1 MSADEATIGLATI
14 VVFGVGC
21 QWIAR
26 RIGIPSLLLLL
37 PAGLLAGDVLGLV
50 KPEELFGDLLSPLV
64 TLLVGLLLFQA
75 ATQLHLRELPHD
87 ATTAVI
93 RLTSIGLGVTLVGAV
108 AATLVFLDVD
118 TQLAVVAGA
127 VLVVSGPTVVGPLL
141 DVVRPRHPTASIL
154 RWEGTT
160 LDPLG
165 ATVGVIVLNLVLA
178 ADRGG
183 IHPGIGMGGRFVI
196 GVAAGTVAAV
206 VLIALMSRFWLTDD
220 MEAAVALM
228 LAAGA
233 YTVAE
238 LLASEAGLFAT
249 VAMGVVVANQR
260 TVATDRIQG
269 FGETLEVLIIGTLF
283 ITLGALV
290 DLDDLGHYLG
300 PVVGITLTLVL
311 VVRPLTVA
319 ASLAR
324 TRVPWRD
331 RAMIAWMD
339 PRGVVAA
346 STATTFT
353 VTLNAAGFDAD
364 FLLPVTFGVILG
376 CGVIYGLTAKPVAKA
391 LGVTEPRPT
400 GVALVGDDPWLA
412 DFGRCLAGAGVDVL
426 ALTSTPSTPPADGID
441 HVALSDGVHEVRRA
455 IDEAPISRAV
465 VSLDTGD
472 ALTLF
477 EPDLVDRLGRRH
489 VLTVPDAPTGDVP
502 GDDAAEPG
510 ARLRPLRSTAPAFHG
525 YASRAD
531 LHRRHTAG
539 ATVTVVPA
547 PLPPGAVLLAT
558 VSPAGEV
565 HLRRAPAAARPDD
578 VLIALVDAG

>member
-14 VVFGVGC
+14 VVFGVGA

-26 RIGIPSLLLLL
+26 RVGIPSLLLLL

-64 TLLVGLLLFQA
+64 TLLVALLLFQA
-75 ATQLHLRELPHD
+75 ATQLRLADLPSE
-87 ATTAVI
+87 ATGAVI
-93 RLTSIGLGVTLVGAV
+93 RLVTIGLAVTLAGAV
-108 AATLVFLDVD
+108 ASALLFLDVD
-118 TQLAVVAGA
+118 PQLAIVAGA

-165 ATVGVIVLNLVLA
+165 ATVGVMVLNLVLA

-183 IHPGIGMGGRFVI
+183 IHPGVGMGGRFVI
-196 GVAAGTVAAV
+196 GVAAGTVAAL

-233 YTVAE
+233 YAVAE

-249 VAMGVVVANQR
+249 VAMGVLVANQR

-290 DLDDLGHYLG
+290 KLDDLGRYLW
-300 PVVGITLTLVL
+300 PVVGITVTLVL
-311 VVRPLTVA
+311 VVRPITVA

-324 TRVPWRD
+324 TQVPWRD

-346 STATTFT
+346 ATATTFT
-353 VTLNAAGFDAD
+353 VSLNAAGFEAD

-376 CGVIYGLTAKPVAKA
+376 CGLIYGLTAKAVAKG
-391 LGVTEPRPT
+391 LGVAEPAPT
-400 GVALVGDDPWLA
+400 GVTLVGDDPWLRA
-412 DFGRCLAGAGVDVL
+412 FAACLSGAGVDVL
-426 ALTSTPSTPPADGID
+426 LVTTTPLAPDERPESVVTVSLA
-441 HVALSDGVHEVRRA
+441 DGVHRVREAIETTPAARA
-455 IDEAPISRAV
+455 I
-465 VSLDTGD
+465 VSLDHGVP
-472 ALTLF
+472 LTLF
-477 EPDLVDRLGRRH
+477 EPDLVERFGRRH
-489 VLTVPDAPTGDVP
+489 VLTVPREAPEAVEGLT
-502 GDDAAEPG
+502 
-510 ARLRPLRSTAPAFHG
+510 PLRATAPAFRGH
-525 YASRAD
+525 ASRDD
-531 LHRRHTAG
+531 LGRRHAAG
-539 ATVTVVPA
+539 AVVCEVTA
-547 PLPPGAVLLAT
+547 PLPAGAVLLAT
-558 VSPAGEV
+558 VTASGGV
-565 HLRRAPAAARPDD
+565 HLRRAPSEVGADD
-578 VLIALVDAG
+578 TLIALVDRPA

>member
-75 ATQLHLRELPHD
+75 ATQLRLRELPGD
-87 ATTAVI
+87 AATSVI
-93 RLTSIGLGVTLVGAV
+93 RLVTIGLAVTLIGAV
-108 AATLVFLDVD
+108 AACLAFLDVEPE
-118 TQLAVVAGA
+118 LAIVAGA

-165 ATVGVIVLNLVLA
+165 ATVGVVVVNLVLA
-178 ADRGG
+178 AHRNDLQ
-183 IHPGIGMGGRFVI
+183 PGLGMGGRFVI
-196 GVAAGTVAAV
+196 GVAAGAVAAV
-206 VLIALMSRFWLTDD
+206 LLIALISRFWLTDD

-228 LAAGA
+228 LAAAAFAG
-233 YTVAE
+233 AE
-238 LLASEAGLFAT
+238 LVASEAGLFAT
-249 VAMGVVVANQR
+249 VTMGVVVANQR
-260 TVATDRIQG
+260 TIATDRIQG

-290 DLDDLGHYLG
+290 DVHDLGHYAG
-300 PVVGITLTLVL
+300 PVLGITLVLVL

-324 TRVPWRD
+324 TPLPWRD

-353 VTLNAAGFDAD
+353 VSLNAAGYDAD

-376 CGVIYGLTAKPVAKA
+376 CGLIYGLTAKPAAKI

-400 GVALVGDDPWLA
+400 GVALVGDDPWLT
-412 DFGRCLAGAGVDVL
+412 DFASCLAGAGVEVL
-426 ALTSTPSTPPADGID
+426 RVTDTPSGPPTDRVTS
-441 HVALSDGVHEVRRA
+441 VAIGDGVHEVRRA

-465 VSLDTGD
+465 VSLDWGA

-477 EPDLVDRLGRRH
+477 EPDLVERLGRRH
-489 VLTVPDAPTGDVP
+489 VLTVPASPADGAHGETDG
-502 GDDAAEPG
+502 G
-510 ARLRPLRSTAPAFHG
+510 ARLRPLRSTAPAFRGH
-525 YASRAD
+525 ASRYD

-539 ATVTVVPA
+539 ASVRVVPA

-558 VSPAGEV
+558 VSPAGDV
-565 HLRRAPAAARPDD
+565 HLRRAPSAARADD
-578 VLIALVDAG
+578 VLIALVDTD

>member
-37 PAGLLAGDVLGLV
+37 PAGLLAGDGLGLV
-50 KPEELFGDLLSPLV
+50 QPEELFGDLLSPLV

-75 ATQLHLRELPHD
+75 ATQLHLGELPGE
-87 ATTAVI
+87 ARGAVV
-93 RLTSIGLGVTLVGAV
+93 RLVTVGLAVTFAGAV
-108 AATLVFLDVD
+108 AVCLLFLDVPRS
-118 TQLAVVAGA
+118 LAVVTGG

-141 DVVRPRHPTASIL
+141 DVVRPRHPTATIL
-154 RWEGTT
+154 RWEGIT

-165 ATVGVIVLNLVLA
+165 ATVGVVVLNLVLA

-183 IHPGIGMGGRFVI
+183 VHPALQLSGRFAL
-196 GVAAGTVAAV
+196 GVAAGALAGAV
-206 VLIALMSRFWLTDD
+206 LVGLMSRFWLTDD

-228 LAAGA
+228 LAAAAFAG
-233 YTVAE
+233 AE

-249 VAMGVVVANQR
+249 VTMGVVVANQR

-290 DLDDLGHYLG
+290 DVDDLGHYLW
-300 PVVGITLTLVL
+300 PVLAITLGLVL
-311 VVRPLTVA
+311 VVRPVTVA
-319 ASLAR
+319 VALAR
-324 TRVPWRD
+324 TSLHRRD

-353 VTLNAAGFDAD
+353 VSLNAAGFDAD

-376 CGVIYGLTAKPVAKA
+376 CGLVYGLTAKPVAKA

-412 DFGRCLAGAGVDVL
+412 DFATCLAAAGIEVL
-426 ALTSTPSTPPADGID
+426 ALTSDRTTPPTDGVA
-441 HVALSDGVHEVRRA
+441 HVALSDGVHQVRRV
-455 IDEAPISRAV
+455 IEEAPLSRAV
-465 VSLDTGD
+465 VSLDRG
-472 ALTLF
+472 APLTLF
-477 EPDLVDRLGRRH
+477 EADLVERLGRRH
-489 VLTVPDAPTGDVP
+489 VLTVPAETLGD
-502 GDDAAEPG
+502 GEADDG
-510 ARLRPLRSTAPAFHG
+510 ARLRPLRATAAAFHG
-525 YASRAD
+525 HASRAD

-539 ATVTVVPA
+539 AAVEVVPA

-558 VSPAGEV
+558 ISPGGDV
-565 HLRRAPAAARPDD
+565 HLRRAPGTARPDD
-578 VLIALVDAG
+578 VLIALVGAD

>member
-14 VVFGVGC
+14 VVFGVGA

-26 RIGIPSLLLLL
+26 RVGIPSLLLLL

-75 ATQLHLRELPHD
+75 ATQLRLADLPSE
-87 ATTAVI
+87 ATGAVI
-93 RLTSIGLGVTLVGAV
+93 RLVTIGLAITLAGAIG
-108 AATLVFLDVD
+108 AALLFLDVD
-118 TQLAVVAGA
+118 PQLAIVAGA

-165 ATVGVIVLNLVLA
+165 ATVGVMVLNLVLA
-178 ADRGG
+178 AERGG
-183 IHPGIGMGGRFVI
+183 IHPGVGMGGRFVI
-196 GVAAGTVAAV
+196 GVAAGTVAAL

-233 YTVAE
+233 YTAAE

-249 VAMGVVVANQR
+249 VAMGVLVANQR

-290 DLDDLGHYLG
+290 DLDDLGRYLW
-300 PVVGITLTLVL
+300 PVVGITLALVL

-324 TRVPWRD
+324 TKVAWRD

-346 STATTFT
+346 ATATTFT
-353 VTLNAAGFDAD
+353 VSLNAAGFDAD

-376 CGVIYGLTAKPVAKA
+376 CGLIYGLTAKAVAKG
-391 LGVTEPRPT
+391 LGVAEPAPT
-400 GVALVGDDPWLA
+400 GVTLVGDDPWLRA
-412 DFGRCLAGAGVDVL
+412 FAACLCGAGVDVL
-426 ALTSTPSTPPADGID
+426 LVTTTPLAPDERLESVVTVSLAEGVHRVREAIESTPA
-441 HVALSDGVHEVRRA
+441 A
-455 IDEAPISRAV
+455 RAV
-465 VSLDTGD
+465 VSLDHGVP
-472 ALTLF
+472 LTLF
-477 EPDLVDRLGRRH
+477 EPDLVERFGRRH
-489 VLTVPDAPTGDVP
+489 VLNVPREAPESVEGLT
-502 GDDAAEPG
+502 
-510 ARLRPLRSTAPAFHG
+510 PLRATAPAFRGH
-525 YASRAD
+525 ASRDD
-531 LHRRHTAG
+531 LGRRHAAG
-539 ATVTVVPA
+539 AVVCEVTA
-547 PLPPGAVLLAT
+547 PLPAGAVLLAT
-558 VSPAGEV
+558 VTASGGV
-565 HLRRAPAAARPDD
+565 HLRRAPSEVRADD
-578 VLIALVDAG
+578 TLIALVDRPA

>member
-1 MSADEATIGLATI
+1 MSADEATVGLATI

-75 ATQLHLRELPHD
+75 ATHLHLGELPGE
-87 ATTAVI
+87 ARGAVVRLVTVGLAVTFAGAVI
-93 RLTSIGLGVTLVGAV
+93 ACLL
-108 AATLVFLDVD
+108 FLDVPRS
-118 TQLAVVAGA
+118 LAIVTGG

-141 DVVRPRHPTASIL
+141 DVVRPRHPTATIL
-154 RWEGTT
+154 RWEGIT

-165 ATVGVIVLNLVLA
+165 ATVGVVVLNLVLA

-183 IHPGIGMGGRFVI
+183 VHPVLQLGGRFAV
-196 GVAAGTVAAV
+196 GVVAGAVAGAV
-206 VLIALMSRFWLTDD
+206 LVGLMSRFWLTDD

-228 LAAGA
+228 LAAAAFAG
-233 YTVAE
+233 AE
-238 LLASEAGLFAT
+238 LVASEAGLFAT
-249 VAMGVVVANQR
+249 VTMGVVVANQR

-290 DLDDLGHYLG
+290 DVDDLEHYFW
-300 PVVGITLTLVL
+300 PVVGITLVLVL

-319 ASLAR
+319 AALAR
-324 TRVPWRD
+324 TPLPWRD
-331 RAMIAWMD
+331 RAMTAWMD

-376 CGVIYGLTAKPVAKA
+376 CGLIYGLTAKPVAKA
-391 LGVTEPRPT
+391 LGVTEPKPT
-400 GVALVGDDPWLA
+400 GVAVVGDDPWLA
-412 DFGRCLAGAGVDVL
+412 DLATCLAGAGVDVL
-426 ALTSTPSTPPADGID
+426 ALTSTPTDRPDDGID
-441 HVALSDGVHEVRRA
+441 RVALSDGVHEVRRT
-455 IDEAPISRAV
+455 IEEAPISRAV
-465 VSLDTGD
+465 VSLDEGA

-477 EPDLVDRLGRRH
+477 EPDLVERLGRRH
-489 VLTVPDAPTGDVP
+489 VLTVPEAAAAAGA
-502 GDDAAEPG
+502 GDDGGG
-510 ARLRPLRSTAPAFHG
+510 AHLRPLRSTAPAFGGH
-525 YASRAD
+525 ASRAD

-539 ATVTVVPA
+539 ASVRVVPA

-565 HLRRAPAAARPDD
+565 HLRRAPSAAHADD

>member
-37 PAGLLAGDVLGLV
+37 PAGLLAGDGLGLV
-50 KPEELFGDLLSPLV
+50 QPEELFGDLLSPLV

-75 ATQLHLRELPHD
+75 ATQLHLGELPGEARGAVVRL
-87 ATTAVI
+87 ATVGLAV
-93 RLTSIGLGVTLVGAV
+93 TFAGAV
-108 AATLVFLDVD
+108 AVCLLFLDVPRS
-118 TQLAVVAGA
+118 LAVVTGG

-141 DVVRPRHPTASIL
+141 DVVRPRHPTATIL
-154 RWEGTT
+154 RWEGIT

-165 ATVGVIVLNLVLA
+165 ATVGVVVLNLVLA

-183 IHPGIGMGGRFVI
+183 VHPVLQLSGRFAL
-196 GVAAGTVAAV
+196 GVVAGALAGAV
-206 VLIALMSRFWLTDD
+206 LVGLMARFWLTDD

-228 LAAGA
+228 LAAAAFAG
-233 YTVAE
+233 AE

-249 VAMGVVVANQR
+249 VTMGVVVANQR

-290 DLDDLGHYLG
+290 DVDDLGHYLW
-300 PVVGITLTLVL
+300 PVLAITLGLVL
-311 VVRPLTVA
+311 VVRPVTVA
-319 ASLAR
+319 VALAR
-324 TRVPWRD
+324 TSLRRRD

-353 VTLNAAGFDAD
+353 VSLNAAGFDAD

-376 CGVIYGLTAKPVAKA
+376 CGLVYGLTAKPVAKA

-412 DFGRCLAGAGVDVL
+412 DFATCLAAAGIEVL
-426 ALTSTPSTPPADGID
+426 ALTSDRTTPPTEGVA
-441 HVALSDGVHEVRRA
+441 HVALSDGVHEVRRV
-455 IDEAPISRAV
+455 IEEAPLSRAV
-465 VSLDTGD
+465 VSLDRG
-472 ALTLF
+472 APLTLF
-477 EPDLVDRLGRRH
+477 EADLVERLGRRH
-489 VLTVPDAPTGDVP
+489 VLTVPAEILGD
-502 GDDAAEPG
+502 GEADDG
-510 ARLRPLRSTAPAFHG
+510 ARLRPLRATAAAFHG
-525 YASRAD
+525 HASRAD

-539 ATVTVVPA
+539 ATVEVVPA

-558 VSPAGEV
+558 ISPGGDV
-565 HLRRAPAAARPDD
+565 HLRRAPGTARPDD
-578 VLIALVDAG
+578 VLIALVGAD